1 MTDNEIIEE
10 AIRLAR
16 EGVRVTFPVKGR
28 SMLPFIIGG
37 KESVILRGPGVIDV
51 GDVVLAWAD
60 GCRYVIHRII
70 RIDGDCITL
79 MGDGNLTTEH
89 CTLYDIKARV
99 THVVDDKERTHYLYN
114 RWRML
119 AARMWYWLR
128 PVRRYILFIYR
139 KVKR

>member
-28 SMLPFIIGG
+28 SMLPFIIGD
-37 KESVILRGPGVIDV
+37 KDSVILRGPGVIDV

-60 GCRYVIHRII
+60 GNRYVVHRII
-70 RIDGDCITL
+70 RIDGDRITL

-89 CTLYDIKARV
+89 CTLNDIKARV
-99 THVVDDKERTHYLYN
+99 THVVDDNKERDLHN

-128 PVRRYILFIYR
+128 PVRRYLLAIYR
-139 KVKR
+139 RV

>member
-28 SMLPFIIGG
+28 SMLPFIIGD
-37 KESVILRGPGVIDV
+37 KDSVILRGPGVIDV

-60 GCRYVIHRII
+60 GNRYVVHRII
-70 RIDGDCITL
+70 RIDGDRITL

-89 CTLYDIKARV
+89 CTLNDIKARV
-99 THVVDDKERTHYLYN
+99 THVVDDNKERDLHN

-128 PVRRYILFIYR
+128 PVRRYFLAIYR
-139 KVKR
+139 RV